1 METMP
6 AELPTGM
13 TWQDTRLRSMEPA
26 DADADADAPALWLA
40 PVAPAQP
47 SA

>member
-6 AELPTGM
+6 AELPNGM
-13 TWQDTRLRSMEPA
+13 IWQDTRLRSMEPA
-26 DADADADAPALWLA
+26 DAAALWLA